1 MAGLWGCRCAWSWR
15 RARLWGF
22 VSKLTLGL
30 LCPRSNTVYSPAA
43 IFEML
48 RIMRLGAAGK
58 TARELEGLLGAVDA
72 EGDWMG
78 LSPVDDWAY
87 EGYEA
92 ALTLGVW
99 FDRAAW
105 PSEGFAAA
113 CARPCMAC
121 ERVDFSDSGAGTA
134 VSNWIDE
141 ATGGLFHPALRFD
154 ANALAAIVS
163 VLYLKDTWGSSSFRA
178 MLRGHPST
186 PRRGRCK
193 RSTWL
198 TFGGLR
204 VYDGAFGTVVSR
216 PLSHGA
222 SMRFLLPEEGMG
234 LEWLLREGLLDKAL
248 SARLGRYSPRSSI
261 CPNSAERSPATA
273 CRSCWAPGNRRCGWA
288 RALPSSPTA
297 PCLTLRSRKSV
308 GAGGRFD
315 GSAPWCRAPRGVVI
329 RWSRYNN
336 MVEMVVRRR
345 TGVQGA

>member
-87 EGYEA
+87 EGHEA

-121 ERVDFSDSGAGTA
+121 ERVDFSDPGAGTA

-141 ATGGLFHPALRFD
+141 ATGGLLHPALRFD

-178 MLRGHPST
+178 MLSGHPST

-204 VYDGAFGTVVSR
+204 VCDGAFGTVVSR

-222 SMRFLLPEEGMG
+222 SMRFLLPEGAWG
-234 LEWLLREGLLDKAL
+234 
-248 SARLGRYSPRSSI
+248 SSGF
-261 CPNSAERSPATA
+261 C
-273 CRSCWAPGNRRCGWA
+273 A
-288 RALPSSPTA
+288 RAFWT
-297 PCLTLRSRKSV
+297 R
-308 GAGGRFD
+308 RF
-315 GSAPWCRAPRGVVI
+315 PRGWGGTAHGAPSAQI
-329 RWSRYNN
+329 QLRDHL
-336 MVEMVVRRR
+336 RRHVAR
-345 TGVQGA
+345 AGPRGIGDVAGPVLYLARRPPLV

>member
-58 TARELEGLLGAVDA
+58 TAREFEGLLGAVDA

-78 LSPVDDWAY
+78 LSPVDDWVY

-121 ERVDFSDSGAGTA
+121 ERVDFSIRARA
-134 VSNWIDE
+134 RPCP
-141 ATGGLFHPALRFD
+141 TGLMRPQ
-154 ANALAAIVS
+154 AAC
-163 VLYLKDTWGSSSFRA
+163 
-178 MLRGHPST
+178 ST
-186 PRRGRCK
+186 PHCGLTRTPLRR
-193 RSTWL
+193 S
-198 TFGGLR
+198 
-204 VYDGAFGTVVSR
+204 
-216 PLSHGA
+216 
-222 SMRFLLPEEGMG
+222 
-234 LEWLLREGLLDKAL
+234 
-248 SARLGRYSPRSSI
+248 
-261 CPNSAERSPATA
+261 
-273 CRSCWAPGNRRCGWA
+273 
-288 RALPSSPTA
+288 
-297 PCLTLRSRKSV
+297 
-308 GAGGRFD
+308 
-315 GSAPWCRAPRGVVI
+315 
-329 RWSRYNN
+329 
-336 MVEMVVRRR
+336 
-345 TGVQGA
+345 